1 MDYILQQQGTYMA
14 TTFGEYYARSFNSD
28 AFFGLQMV
36 INWMSLLAFLWV
48 LGLAYLVIKANPKA
62 PANRFMAVLLVCE
75 GMKMLFQA
83 VDVLP
88 YLPQYESLWD
98 VVWLIKID
106 VFIVG
111 TIASLLLYFSVPIY
125 YRIERLKFLYRPVF
139 QKHVWYIIPLASTA
153 IWMVLR
159 NVPLFQ
165 IPDKVWL
172 TCSAEGAAPTTNV
185 WTGSIS
191 QDIQDIAPSIET
203 CPAVFD
209 SLLATESAGL
219 WLIVMSGIPVSIL
232 ALLFLRS
239 SIKRDSDGGV
249 LNQKDSTTSNSLYIG
264 FAGKVLGNILFFA
277 FILILVPLLNG
288 GPAGFID
295 VNDWRY
301 GVDRT
306 FMSRLKYFVWT
317 IALIFQVS
325 GVAFEAMMF
334 VHASLKDTVFG
345 IDENLRATFR
355 NAVFTSVGAFLFILG
370 SEVMENVLGFGL
382 AGGGLIGVGLVVI
395 RRPVLGVLDRIS
407 NRLLSSTNLSK
418 EDMAYLKVYA
428 EAMRD
433 GDITEREKSML
444 STFAASYGLDDERVL
459 FLETYHDSDRS
470 EPAGYSSQ
478 GQLQVAS

>member
-1 MDYILQQQGTYMA
+1 MS
-14 TTFGEYYARSFNSD
+14 TTFGEYYARSFDSD
-28 AFFGLQMV
+28 SFFGLQMV
-36 INWMSLLAFLWV
+36 INWMSMLAFLWV

-62 PANRFMAVLLVCE
+62 PVNRFMAILLVCE

-98 VVWLIKID
+98 VVWLVKID
-106 VFIVG
+106 VFIIG

-125 YRIERLKFLYRPVF
+125 YRIERLKFLYKPVL
-139 QKHVWYIIPLASTA
+139 QKHVWYIVPVVATA

-159 NVPLFQ
+159 NMPLFQ
-165 IPDKVWL
+165 IPDKIWM
-172 TCSAEGAAPTTNV
+172 TCSAEGAAPTTQT
-185 WTGSIS
+185 WTGSMSQEIS
-191 QDIQDIAPSIET
+191 DTVSSIET
-203 CPAVFD
+203 CPAIFD
-209 SLLATESAGL
+209 TIVATESAGL

-239 SIKRDSDGGV
+239 SIKRNSEGGV
-249 LNQKDSTTSNSLYIG
+249 MYEKESTTSNSLYIG
-264 FAGKVLGNILFFA
+264 FAGKVIGNVLFFA
-277 FILILVPLLNG
+277 TILIILPLLNG

-306 FMSRLKYFVWT
+306 FMSRLKYFVFT
-317 IALIFQVS
+317 FALIFQVS

-345 IDENLRATFR
+345 IDENLRTTFR
-355 NAVFTSVGAFLFILG
+355 NAVFTGIGAFLFILG

-382 AGGGLIGVGLVVI
+382 AGGVFIGVGLVAIRKPVI
-395 RRPVLGVLDRIS
+395 GIIDGFS
-407 NRLLSSTNLSK
+407 SRLLSNNLSK
-418 EDMAYLKVYA
+418 EDMDYLKAYS

-433 GDITEREKSML
+433 GDITEREKTML
-444 STFAASYGLDDERVL
+444 ATFATAYGLNEERVL
-459 FLETYHDSDRS
+459 FLENYYDSNNEAS
-470 EPAGYSSQ
+470 VPNAGTTEESPNSI
-478 GQLQVAS
+478 

>member
-1 MDYILQQQGTYMA
+1 MT

-28 AFFGLQMV
+28 SFFGLQMV

-98 VVWLIKID
+98 IAWLIKID
-106 VFIVG
+106 VFIIG
-111 TIASLLLYFSVPIY
+111 TIASLFLYLSVPIY
-125 YRIERLKFLYRPVF
+125 YKIERLKFLYKPVL
-139 QKHVWYIIPLASTA
+139 QRHVWYIIPIISTA

-159 NVPLFQ
+159 NIPFFQ
-165 IPDKVWL
+165 IPDRVWL
-172 TCSAEGAAPTTNV
+172 TCSAEGATPKATT
-185 WTGSIS
+185 WTGAIS
-191 QDIQDIAPSIET
+191 KEIQDTVNSIET
-203 CPAVFD
+203 CSAVFD

-219 WLIVMSGIPVSIL
+219 WLIVLSSIPVSIL

-239 SIKRDSDGGV
+239 SIKRDSEGGV
-249 LNQKDSTTSNSLYIG
+249 LYEKDSTTSNSLYIG
-264 FAGKVLGNILFFA
+264 FAGKVLGNVMFLA
-277 FILILVPLLNG
+277 FILILIPLLNG

-306 FMSRLKYFVWT
+306 FMSRLKYFVFT
-317 IALIFQVS
+317 FALIFQVS

-345 IDENLRATFR
+345 IDENLRTTFR
-355 NAVFTSVGAFLFILG
+355 NAVFTSIGAFLFILG

-382 AGGGLIGVGLVVI
+382 AGGVFIGVGLVVI
-395 RRPVLGVLDRIS
+395 RKPILGILDGIS
-407 NRLLSSTNLSK
+407 NRLLTNNLSK
-418 EDMAYLKVYA
+418 EDMAYLKVYS

-444 STFAASYGLDDERVL
+444 ASFAESYGLDESRVL
-459 FLETYHDSDRS
+459 FLEEYYDSDHS
-470 EPAGYSSQ
+470 NPAVESTPTQ
-478 GQLQVAS
+478 AQAI

>member
-1 MDYILQQQGTYMA
+1 M
-14 TTFGEYYARSFNSD
+14 
-28 AFFGLQMV
+28 
-36 INWMSLLAFLWV
+36 
-48 LGLAYLVIKANPKA
+48 
-62 PANRFMAVLLVCE
+62 
-75 GMKMLFQA
+75 
-83 VDVLP
+83 
-88 YLPQYESLWD
+88 
-98 VVWLIKID
+98 
-106 VFIVG
+106 
-111 TIASLLLYFSVPIY
+111 
-125 YRIERLKFLYRPVF
+125 
-139 QKHVWYIIPLASTA
+139 
-153 IWMVLR
+153 
-159 NVPLFQ
+159 
-165 IPDKVWL
+165 
-172 TCSAEGAAPTTNV
+172 
-185 WTGSIS
+185 
-191 QDIQDIAPSIET
+191 
-203 CPAVFD
+203 
-209 SLLATESAGL
+209 
-219 WLIVMSGIPVSIL
+219 
-232 ALLFLRS
+232 
-239 SIKRDSDGGV
+239 
-249 LNQKDSTTSNSLYIG
+249 NQKDSTTSNSLYIG

-382 AGGGLIGVGLVVI
+382 AGGVLIGVGLVVI

-444 STFAASYGLDDERVL
+444 ATFAASYGLDEERVL

-470 EPAGYSSQ
+470 EPTAHSSQ
-478 GQLQVAS
+478 GRLQAAS